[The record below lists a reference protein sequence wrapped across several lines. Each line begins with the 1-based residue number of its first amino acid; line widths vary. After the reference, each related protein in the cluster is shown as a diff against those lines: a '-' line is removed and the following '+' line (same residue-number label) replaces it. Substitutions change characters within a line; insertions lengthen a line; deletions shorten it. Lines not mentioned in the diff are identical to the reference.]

1 MKTEKYLMVIAVA
14 AMAFAGC
21 SKVDVPSSEERGVIS
36 LQTSLG
42 GYTKASGLDFNVGD
56 VFGLYMLEWN
66 GSTAPAFGSG
76 YYGENVMC
84 TKSETGVDF
93 VRTYYP
99 ENKLDMYA
107 YYPYDEDGTLYNDP
121 ESVSHNLN
129 SDQRD
134 KVYFD
139 KCDFMIASAKEVS
152 ASDKPVN
159 LVFSHMMSYVDVQ
172 LLPGKGMSVE
182 DLKFATMLVKKV
194 PLSCKVNLVSGSVRK
209 GMISGDIT
217 PFGNRVTV
225 QGDKVSQMSFI
236 AVPAKIKAGAELF
249 EITIK
254 ERKFHYIL
262 ENELELKSG
271 FKYRFEIALNAVQA
285 PAMVRV
291 MEMPR

>member
-21 SKVDVPSSEERGVIS
+21 SKVDVPSSEERGFIS

-271 FKYRFEIALNAVQA
+271 FKYRFEIALNAAQA